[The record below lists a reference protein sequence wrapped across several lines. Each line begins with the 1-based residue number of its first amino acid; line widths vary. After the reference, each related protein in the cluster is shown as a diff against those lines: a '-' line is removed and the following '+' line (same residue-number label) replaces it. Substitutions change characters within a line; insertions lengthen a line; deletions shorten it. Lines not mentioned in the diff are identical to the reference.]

1 MDRRYF
7 KMWIGALLAVFLIAG
22 CGGGGSSS
30 ISAQTGTLNVS
41 LTDAAA
47 GGFDEVNVTVGK
59 VRVHKSADAE
69 EGDAG
74 WSEIVLDPARKLN
87 LLDLQN
93 GVLENLGETSLP
105 AGHYTQL
112 RLVLV
117 SKDGKPY
124 TNSVVPAGG
133 EEIALVTPSAVQSG
147 IKLINQFD
155 VAAGERVD
163 LVLDFDALKSVVKRG
178 KGAYALKP
186 VIRVFPMVVS
196 GGITGFID
204 MTGVENPMVTAQL
217 NGEIV
222 TGTTPLETGEFKLSP
237 LVQSSTAGNYTVV
250 ITADNRAATII
261 SGVPVTAQE
270 DTIVSTNDAPI
281 VLPASGDPATRN
293 VSGTVT
299 LNPTSTTTE
308 VALVAA
314 RQSITE
320 DLTVTITEQNVAL
333 TNSTGD
339 YTLTLPIA
347 APLLGEYGDGTLPI
361 TFAEQADAAGKY
373 TVKAS
378 ADGYTPQES
387 ELLYIS
393 TEDKTQDFEL
403 TVAL

>member
-1 MDRRYF
+1 
-7 KMWIGALLAVFLIAG
+7 MWIGALLAVFLIAG